1 MKQKLK
7 LEVVRFMRSNLNSV
21 CIICGKRKKGF
32 EVEEDI
38 FIKGIREIK
47 KILGIEKKNKLVVC
61 KECYPKYLEMR
72 KKYETKRK
80 HFLIIF
86 LVYSLVVMFF
96 SIVYSLSSRPISLS
110 PILSAIF
117 FLLFLLFLFL
127 ILLLPYYVPKVKEKK
142 EKIKSKK

>member
-1 MKQKLK
+1 
-7 LEVVRFMRSNLNSV
+7 MRSNLNSV
-21 CIICGKRKKGF
+21 CIICGKRKKGS

-38 FIKGIREIK
+38 FIKGIKEVK

-110 PILSAIF
+110 PIFSAIF

-127 ILLLPYYVPKVKEKK
+127 ILILPYYVPKIKEKK
-142 EKIKSKK
+142 RKIKSKK